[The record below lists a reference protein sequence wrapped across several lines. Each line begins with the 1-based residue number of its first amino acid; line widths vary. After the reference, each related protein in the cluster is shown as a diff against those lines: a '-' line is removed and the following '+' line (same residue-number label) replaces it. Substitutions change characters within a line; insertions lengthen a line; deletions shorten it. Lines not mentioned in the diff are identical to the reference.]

1 MKLLKTFTSP
11 VFLPLSLK
19 VLNKVDSVLVLDNTN
34 YFSTSI
40 LLKQSL
46 KFVLCVGF
54 LLLQN
59 VKRIIYSIKRFK
71 LILKLQLKLS
81 FEKLMLN
88 TTKTPIAVP
97 NINIQ
102 HRYDFPFLI
111 LPVRK
116 KQYFIIARP
125 TTYYSITDYK
135 GCLKNND

>member
-1 MKLLKTFTSP
+1 M
-11 VFLPLSLK
+11 
-19 VLNKVDSVLVLDNTN
+19 LNKVDSVLVLDNTN

-40 LLKQSL
+40 LLKQSM

-71 LILKLQLKLS
+71 LILILQLKLS

-88 TTKTPIAVP
+88 TTKTPIADP

-116 KQYFIIARP
+116 KQYLIISRP
-125 TTYYSITDYK
+125 TTIPSQPTKVVWKITIELDILHEDNIYIWFK
-135 GCLKNND
+135 HNA